1 MKQELQPSKTGVPEF
16 EQVLSGVKICNTST
30 ASLQAVLR
38 RVMLLVGIR
47 ANNLPSP
54 EETQILTAFIYKKY
68 SGLTLNEIQLAFEKA
83 VAGELECE
91 ANCYENFSCSYFGQ
105 IMSAY
110 KKWASQK
117 FNENQMYVV
126 KPQTENLLTMPAD
139 WKELCEMNYQQYLT
153 GKYNVELW
161 PWEIYD
167 ECVKANYIS
176 ENAYE
181 DYLIAGYK
189 ILLSKDA
196 ETNAQ
201 REKMFEIKKQFLKHP
216 QVIDMAKRLAVEVLY
231 KTAQKVNYTHLFIKE

>member
-1 MKQELQPSKTGVPEF
+1 MQTTLITQATEHINSAQVKQELQPSKTGVPEF

-38 RVMLLVGIR
+38 RVMLLVGLR

-153 GKYNVELW
+153 GKYNVDLW
-161 PWEIYD
+161 PWQMYD
-167 ECVKANYIS
+167 EFVKCGMMEES
-176 ENAYE
+176 VFE
-181 DYLIAGYK
+181 DYKSKSKKLLESK
-189 ILLSKDA
+189 IRLNIFMSTSAKEKNEYQQHLL
-196 ETNAQ
+196 
-201 REKMFEIKKQFLKHP
+201 
-216 QVIDMAKRLAVEVLY
+216 
-231 KTAQKVNYTHLFIKE
+231 